1 MNGENK
7 IDLNSCL
14 DEEQVRV
21 LIDLEATTRQ
31 SIASLLRESLELYV
45 RFTRGEAAYNESPN
59 SPIVFECS
67 PDRGGNS

>member
-1 MNGENK
+1 MSDKKK

-31 SIASLLRESLELYV
+31 SIASLMRESLELYV
-45 RFTRGEAAYNESPN
+45 RFKKGEAAYEESLPA
-59 SPIVFECS
+59 PVIFESS
-67 PDRGGNS
+67 PDRDGNS